1 MSPSSARWRYVRVL
15 SRTTVPSITV
25 SLDSGLDVDH
35 EEVVTAPELAR
46 EVDLELED
54 ETAETEEDELPF
66 RSLMLAR
73 AN

>member
-1 MSPSSARWRYVRVL
+1 M
-15 SRTTVPSITV
+15 PSITV

-66 RSLMLAR
+66 RCLKLTR